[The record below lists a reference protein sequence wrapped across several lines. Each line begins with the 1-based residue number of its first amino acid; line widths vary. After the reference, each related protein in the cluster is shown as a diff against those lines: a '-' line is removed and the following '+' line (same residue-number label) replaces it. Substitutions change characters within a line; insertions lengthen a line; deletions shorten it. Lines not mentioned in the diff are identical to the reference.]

1 MNCYRSTFR
10 DLHCLPCPLSKTHHF
25 VFCFFPLWVRKNQ
38 FVELVS
44 FFWMLYFTLHHID
57 INLFELISQIP
68 KKNVG
73 KLQALKR
80 SDKST
85 ACRRRLTPCPLCNR
99 LKDRPQPRGETVTVE
114 HGLVQVR
121 LRTLWCRHAR
131 VKETGTGIVGPKKRE
146 WLMFEGKCRYIIPA
160 WILLWVPIK
169 RNELVKHHYNH
180 RFGSWLIGSKWCEG
194 SKDLFTFWK
203 K

>member
-1 MNCYRSTFR
+1 MS
-10 DLHCLPCPLSKTHHF
+10 LSKHTTCILF
-25 VFCFFPLWVRKNQ
+25 LSIMSEKKSFRW
-38 FVELVS
+38 VS
-44 FFWMLYFTLHHID
+44 FLLLNAIFYTS
-57 INLFELISQIP
+57 NLISYRYQSIWANLADS
-68 KKNVG
+68 KKIVG

-99 LKDRPQPRGETVTVE
+99 LKDGPQPRGETVTVE

-180 RFGSWLIGSKWCEG
+180 RFGSWSIGSKWCEG
-194 SKDLFTFWK
+194 SKDVFTFWK